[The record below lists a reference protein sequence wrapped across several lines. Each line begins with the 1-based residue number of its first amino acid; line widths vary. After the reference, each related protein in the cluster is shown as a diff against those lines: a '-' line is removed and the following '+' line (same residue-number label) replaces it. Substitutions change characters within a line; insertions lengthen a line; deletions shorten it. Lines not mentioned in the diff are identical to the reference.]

1 MKLKSYQSN
10 SVEAAIRL
18 AKVELG
24 DEAIFMGSRENGP
37 GDESSARYEVTF
49 ALAVGDGRTPGGPE
63 ADVPDT
69 GANGSGEPRLLRPA
83 WTGRAFGGSKE
94 ARMTGS
100 AREADSSGARE
111 SRPAAQRHWQNFLP
125 EGMRLPRPSQQ
136 PAVVKPADASGSAER
151 PRAVPVSAVR
161 VTDTEANETAMA
173 GARKGNDPVASVT
186 IPAVRAVPPDADN
199 RLFAVI
205 EHLFQEANQLRD
217 LVDERQRAAPPS
229 VDGAPKDAPKD
240 MVELARSNGIELLI
254 SQGMC
259 ASAARSLVGEALSG
273 CPRPIPANG
282 LQQQLEASIAR
293 GCRVD
298 ATLGRPASPSE
309 PAIAA
314 FVGPAG
320 AGKTSVICKL
330 AVRLG
335 MEADRP
341 VRLVSVDPY
350 RLGASE
356 QLGSLADL
364 LDAPFTLVED
374 CREALAAVR
383 RAITRTRDTKPPLIL
398 IDTPGYGP
406 AEWKQARNLANA
418 FADLPGLDTHMV
430 VAATSSAGHLHRTLD
445 AFRIF
450 HPRKLLITKLDE
462 CAEAGAIVGET
473 LRFRLPI
480 SFFSTGQRIPED
492 IAAANPGRLAQ
503 QLLQAF

>member
-49 ALAVGDGRTPGGPE
+49 AVAVGDGRTPGGPE
-63 ADVPDT
+63 AYVPDKP
-69 GANGSGEPRLLRPA
+69 ANGSGEPRLLRPA

-111 SRPAAQRHWQNFLP
+111 SPPAIAQRHWQDFLP
-125 EGMRLPRPSQQ
+125 EGMRLPRPSQ
-136 PAVVKPADASGSAER
+136 PSAVVKPANALGSAER

-161 VTDTEANETAMA
+161 VTDTEANETTTA
-173 GARKGNDPVASVT
+173 GALKRNDPVASFT
-186 IPAVRAVPPDADN
+186 IPAVRAVPPDTDN
-199 RLFAVI
+199 RLLAVI
-205 EHLFQEANQLRD
+205 KELFREANQTRN
-217 LVDERQRAAPPS
+217 LVDERQPGALPS
-229 VDGAPKDAPKD
+229 MDGAPKN
-240 MVELARSNGIELLI
+240 MVDLARSNGIELLI

-259 ASAARSLVGEALSG
+259 TSAARSLVGEALSG
-273 CPRPIPANG
+273 CPRPLPANS
-282 LQQQLEASIAR
+282 LQQQLEASITR

-341 VRLVSVDPY
+341 VRLVSLDPY

-492 IAAANPGRLAQ
+492 IAAASPERLAQ